1 MSRARRPGPTGQ
13 EERFRRLYAD
23 ESAVRLVRLDRAT
36 RLLASGGGATVGG
49 RSGRTDAGAVLDE
62 MLRDAHTLK
71 GGAAV
76 VGLGHVRRVA
86 AALEHTLEE
95 LRAGRR
101 AVTVDLAER
110 LLRAVHGLRG
120 LIAAGVRGEEH
131 AGDADAVLATL
142 DETRE

>member
-1 MSRARRPGPTGQ
+1 MSRARRPGPTGH

-23 ESAVRLVRLDRAT
+23 ASAVRLVRLDRAA
-36 RLLASGGGATVGG
+36 RLLASTGGGTVAE
-49 RSGRTDAGAVLDE
+49 RSGGADAGAVLDE
-62 MLRDAHTLK
+62 MLREAHTLK

-76 VGLGHVRRVA
+76 VGLGEVRRVA

-95 LRAGRR
+95 LRTGRC
-101 AVTVDLAER
+101 AVTVDCAER

-131 AGDADAVLATL
+131 AADADAVLATL
-142 DETRE
+142 DGPRG

>member
-36 RLLASGGGATVGG
+36 RLLASGGAMVGE